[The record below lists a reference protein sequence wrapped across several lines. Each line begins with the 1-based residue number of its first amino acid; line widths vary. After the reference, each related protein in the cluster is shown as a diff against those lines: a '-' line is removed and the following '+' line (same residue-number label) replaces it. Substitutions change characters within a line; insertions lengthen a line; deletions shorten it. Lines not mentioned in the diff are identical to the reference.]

1 MTLMK
6 GLKYKLSVALLLIGN
21 TSVAQEVTPEVQE
34 LVNKLAADGFKEFRL
49 EDGPFTQLRLI
60 AEIDGQAL
68 ELILDPNTQEVI
80 KTRVSFDDNGD
91 GKISRNERRRG
102 ISFEELPENA
112 SERARVAVKHAREQ
126 KKIRD
131 EERQKNKEKSK
142 SISNSSD
149 KTKVNKKP
157 SKAVSADKP
166 KASSKPSK
174 ASKPNKQSK
183 PKK

>member
-1 MTLMK
+1 MK
-6 GLKYKLSVALLLIGN
+6 GLKYKLPIALLLTGN
-21 TSVAQEVTPEVQE
+21 TSFAQEVTPEVQE

-68 ELILDPNTQEVI
+68 ELILDPNTQAVM
-80 KTRVSFDDNGD
+80 KTRVSFDDDGD
-91 GKISRNERRRG
+91 GKVSRNERRRG

-112 SERARVAVKHAREQ
+112 SERARIAVKHAREQ

-142 SISNSSD
+142 SISNFSD
-149 KTKVNKKP
+149 KTKGNKKP
-157 SKAVSADKP
+157 SKAETAGKTKV
-166 KASSKPSK
+166 SSKPNK
-174 ASKPNKQSK
+174 ASKPNKPSK

>member
-1 MTLMK
+1 MK

-112 SERARVAVKHAREQ
+112 SERARVAVKHAREP

-183 PKK
+183 SKK

>member
-1 MTLMK
+1 MK
-6 GLKYKLSVALLLIGN
+6 GLKYKLPIALLLIGN

-80 KTRVSFDDNGD
+80 KTRVSFDDDGD

>member
-1 MTLMK
+1 MK
-6 GLKYKLSVALLLIGN
+6 GLKYKLPIALLLIGN

-80 KTRVSFDDNGD
+80 KTRVSFDDDGD

-102 ISFEELPENA
+102 ISFDELPENA

>member
-1 MTLMK
+1 MK
-6 GLKYKLSVALLLIGN
+6 GLKCKLSVALLLIGN